1 MTSTPDSIE
10 GTIIVVVRWV
20 KLAVEIFGAGLVTL
34 GVCVAIVSLI
44 RTLAAGKPAEF
55 TATRL
60 ILARHLALALEFEL
74 GADIL
79 GTAVS
84 PSWDQIGKL
93 GAVAVIRTGL
103 NFFLSMEM
111 KGERT
116 VEKGT
121 ADPVCGMNIDEKRAS
136 TVRHGDKTYYF
147 CSAGCK
153 TTFEKDPAKYAK
165 S

>member
-10 GTIIVVVRWV
+10 STIIVVVRWV
-20 KLAVEIFGAGLVTL
+20 KLGVEVSGAGLVTL
-34 GVCVAIVSLI
+34 GVCLAILHLI
-44 RTLAAGKPAEF
+44 RTLVARSPADF

-79 GTAVS
+79 GTAIS

-111 KGERT
+111 KREQT
-116 VEKGT
+116 VEKST
-121 ADPVCGMNIDEKRAS
+121 AELLGHARCGA
-136 TVRHGDKTYYF
+136 
-147 CSAGCK
+147 
-153 TTFEKDPAKYAK
+153 PK

>member
-1 MTSTPDSIE
+1 MTATPELIE
-10 GTIIVVVRWV
+10 GAIILAVRWV
-20 KLAVEIFGAGLVTL
+20 KLGVEVFGAGLVTL
-34 GVCVAIVSLI
+34 GVCVAIVQLI
-44 RTLAAGKPAEF
+44 RNLAERKPADF

-111 KGERT
+111 KDERT
-116 VEKGT
+116 VEKGEAT
-121 ADPVCGMNIDEKRAS
+121 LVPQLNQGNR
-136 TVRHGDKTYYF
+136 
-147 CSAGCK
+147 
-153 TTFEKDPAKYAK
+153 
-165 S
+165 

>member
-10 GTIIVVVRWV
+10 GTIIVAVRWI
-20 KLAVEIFGAGLVTL
+20 KLGVEIFGAGLVTL
-34 GVCVAIVSLI
+34 GVCVAIAQLI
-44 RTLAAGKPAEF
+44 RTLAARKPADF

-111 KGERT
+111 KREKT
-116 VEKGT
+116 VEKDET
-121 ADPVCGMNIDEKRAS
+121 AIRTIAATDDGGSRLMTQTK
-136 TVRHGDKTYYF
+136 
-147 CSAGCK
+147 
-153 TTFEKDPAKYAK
+153 
-165 S
+165 

>member
-1 MTSTPDSIE
+1 MTATPDSIE
-10 GTIIVVVRWV
+10 GTAIIVVRWV
-20 KLAVEIFGAGLVTL
+20 KLGVEIFGAGLVTL
-34 GVCVAIVSLI
+34 GVCVAIVQLI
-44 RTLAAGKPAEF
+44 RNLAARKPADF

-111 KGERT
+111 KGEKA

-121 ADPVCGMNIDEKRAS
+121 AALVPQLNQGNL
-136 TVRHGDKTYYF
+136 
-147 CSAGCK
+147 
-153 TTFEKDPAKYAK
+153 
-165 S
+165 

>member
-1 MTSTPDSIE
+1 MIPTPDSIE
-10 GTIIVVVRWV
+10 GTIVVVVRWV
-20 KLAVEIFGAGLVTL
+20 KLGVEIFGAGLVTL
-34 GVCVAIVSLI
+34 GVCVAIVQLV

-55 TATRL
+55 TETRL

-103 NFFLSMEM
+103 NFFLSREM
-111 KGERT
+111 KEERPKEEGIT
-116 VEKGT
+116 
-121 ADPVCGMNIDEKRAS
+121 PVVPQPSQG
-136 TVRHGDKTYYF
+136 HL
-147 CSAGCK
+147 
-153 TTFEKDPAKYAK
+153 
-165 S
+165 

>member
-1 MTSTPDSIE
+1 MTFTPDSIE
-10 GTIIVVVRWV
+10 GTTIAVVRWV
-20 KLAVEIFGAGLVTL
+20 KLGVEIFGAGLVTL
-34 GVCVAIVSLI
+34 GVCMAIAQLI
-44 RTLAAGKPAEF
+44 RTLAARKPVAF
-55 TATRL
+55 TTTRL
-60 ILARHLALALEFEL
+60 ILARYLALALEFEL

-116 VEKGT
+116 VALAATPEPTSETPG
-121 ADPVCGMNIDEKRAS
+121 S
-136 TVRHGDKTYYF
+136 
-147 CSAGCK
+147 
-153 TTFEKDPAKYAK
+153 
-165 S
+165 

>member
-1 MTSTPDSIE
+1 MTATPDSIE
-10 GTIIVVVRWV
+10 GAVIVVVRWV
-20 KLAVEIFGAGLVTL
+20 KLGVEIFGAGLVTL
-34 GVCVAIVSLI
+34 GVCVAIAQLI
-44 RTLAAGKPAEF
+44 RTLAARKPAEF
-55 TATRL
+55 TETRL

-111 KGERT
+111 NGEKA
-116 VEKGT
+116 VEK
-121 ADPVCGMNIDEKRAS
+121 EK
-136 TVRHGDKTYYF
+136 GN
-147 CSAGCK
+147 
-153 TTFEKDPAKYAK
+153 
-165 S
+165 